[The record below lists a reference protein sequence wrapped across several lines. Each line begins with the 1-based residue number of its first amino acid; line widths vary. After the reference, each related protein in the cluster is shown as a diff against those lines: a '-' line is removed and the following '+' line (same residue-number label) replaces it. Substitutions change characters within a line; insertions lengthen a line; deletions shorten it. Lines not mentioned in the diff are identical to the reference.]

1 MRSPRQIQQILT
13 YLSQH
18 EIASKGGRAEK
29 KRAAEMEETAK
40 AAERREP
47 SVFGGSAEEPSV
59 VPPGFPE
66 WKTGS

>member
-1 MRSPRQIQQILT
+1 MPSRSGHQVIDLH
-13 YLSQH
+13 SQH

-29 KRAAEMEETAK
+29 KRAAQMEEDVK
-40 AAERREP
+40 AAQRREP
-47 SVFGGSAEEPSV
+47 TVFGGSAEEPSV